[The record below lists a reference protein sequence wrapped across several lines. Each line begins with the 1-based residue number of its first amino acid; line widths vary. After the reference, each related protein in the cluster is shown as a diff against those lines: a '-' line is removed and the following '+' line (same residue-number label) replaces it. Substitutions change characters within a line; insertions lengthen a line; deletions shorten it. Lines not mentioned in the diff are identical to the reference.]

1 MIYFV
6 STLWA
11 LMTALL
17 FTALGVTELGGALVA
32 DSFGMVFAGALS
44 ALSAFAVF
52 ASSIEGA
59 E

>member
-1 MIYFV
+1 MTYFIA
-6 STLWA
+6 TLWA

-52 ASSIEGA
+52 ISSTEGV
-59 E
+59 

>member
-1 MIYFV
+1 MTYFIA
-6 STLWA
+6 TLWA

-32 DSFGMVFAGALS
+32 DSFGMAFAGALS

-52 ASSIEGA
+52 ISSTEGV
-59 E
+59 